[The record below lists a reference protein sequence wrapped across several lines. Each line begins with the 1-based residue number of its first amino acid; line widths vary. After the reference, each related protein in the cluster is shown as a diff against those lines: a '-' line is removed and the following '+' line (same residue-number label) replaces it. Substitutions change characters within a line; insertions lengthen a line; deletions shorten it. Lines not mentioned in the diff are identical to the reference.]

1 VFTKVLIANRG
12 EIACR
17 VIRTCQKL
25 GIKTVAVYS
34 DADEKALHVRM
45 ADESVHIGESQA
57 SESYLKADTIIKAA
71 KKTKAEAIHPGY
83 GFLSESPAFARAV
96 EKAGLAFIGPS
107 GDIIEQMGD
116 KVAAR
121 KTAVAA
127 NVPVVPGTDGEIE
140 DSEAEEWAKKI
151 GFPLMVKA
159 ADGGG
164 GMGIRVVRE
173 PEELLEA
180 IATARRQAQNSFGSS
195 RVYLERRVENASH
208 VEVQVFG
215 DKHGNALH
223 MFERD
228 CSVQRRNQKVVEETP
243 CAKLTPEV
251 REKLLEAAVR
261 LTKDI
266 GYSNAGTI
274 EFLLDGDGEHFYF
287 LEMNTRLQVE
297 HPITEMVTGLDLV
310 ELQLRCAAGEP
321 LPIGQDEITHTG
333 AAIEARIYPE
343 DPVMLLPT
351 AGTVKFLKEPTGFN
365 VRVDGALYDGYEV
378 QPFYESMMAKVIVRG
393 KDRATA
399 IENMKQALS
408 EYVIEGLVTNIPLV
422 ERVLDSKPFVS
433 AQYDTGFLE
442 RMLAGVGV
450 GGNELVAALAVA
462 MVLNQDNAANAPPSK
477 WKMHGRRNLMV
488 NRLSSGML

>member
-1 VFTKVLIANRG
+1 MFTKVLIANRG